1 MAFRILVSGAS
12 TLRRAGNI
20 LALEVVLKLAN
31 LLATLNPTLTLGF
44 TALFSQLVQGG
55 PVDEVVVLK
64 LHITADG
71 FQELLSRYVVTQVLV
86 VLEFFPGGRV
96 NERRDDLEEWP
107 NIERRYDILAVLAS
121 KVWHYLQLMIR
132 ARPNRSG

>member
-1 MAFRILVSGAS
+1 MALRFLVFGAS

-44 TALFSQLVQGG
+44 TALFSQLVQSG
-55 PVDEVVVLK
+55 PVDKVVVLK
-64 LHITADG
+64 LHITANG
-71 FQELLSRYVVTQVLV
+71 FQELLRRYMVTQVLV
-86 VLEFFPGGRV
+86 VLELFPGGRV

-107 NIERRYDILAVLAS
+107 NIEGGYDTLAVFAINKDWALLT
-121 KVWHYLQLMIR
+121 VDD
-132 ARPNRSG
+132 